1 MWSDILN
8 KFNQGKAF
16 LLYIGELMNVPEDYD
31 DEVERGNTFPAL
43 LTEEYRVTSSSK
55 VLQKIT

>member
-8 KFNQGKAF
+8 TFNQSKAF

-31 DEVERGNTFPAL
+31 DEVERGNTCTDL
-43 LTEEYRVTSSSK
+43 LTE
-55 VLQKIT
+55 